1 MNIFRNMLY
10 MARRFKTA
18 TVLNFIGLTVAFAAC
33 YLFLTQVVYS
43 HSYNKGLTNYEQLY
57 RVEVPGMAS
66 NREWQSHV
74 SRYIAEQLAA
84 MPQVET
90 MALMTGYNN
99 CTAKK
104 DLTEYSFS
112 WCRVN
117 NDALAT
123 FAPRL
128 LDGDITWK
136 DGDQK
141 GLVIPASIAMQ
152 YFGSV
157 QVAGRHMMWESGDS
171 AMIRGVFADFPENC
185 SVRNCIYSNMR
196 DENQGNINNYND
208 GEEYDYLIDFQ
219 SVEEIDLLVRR
230 IDGTLAGEP
239 VGVELTAIEPSP
251 DKYTWHIKSYVGK
264 NLATFGYT
272 SIGEDRMDEYGHAR
286 VKFVLVT
293 DDGSL
298 IDPTDE
304 EALKQYYVTAQ
315 DVAPNSEMHLT
326 FMTDSSGEEYSNLVD
341 TQSYKSITLYV
352 KKLPDEVLAAQ

>member
-1 MNIFRNMLY
+1 MKKLL
-10 MARRFKTA
+10 AW
-18 TVLNFIGLTVAFAAC
+18 VLALALLCAAAC
-33 YLFLTQVVYS
+33 AEIDLSGMSDEELS
-43 HSYNKGLTNYEQLY
+43 ALREQLDAEAQARNPDEAEPTPRAPVSINPSPDKY
-57 RVEVPGMAS
+57 TWYIQDYVGRNAAGFGYTSMGGDRLESYGHGHLKFVFVTENGAYLDFTDEETLKQYVVIG
-66 NREWQSHV
+66 QSL
-74 SRYIAEQLAA
+74 EPNTEMKLAF
-84 MPQVET
+84 ET
-90 MALMTGYNN
+90 
-99 CTAKK
+99 
-104 DLTEYSFS
+104 
-112 WCRVN
+112 
-117 NDALAT
+117 
-123 FAPRL
+123 
-128 LDGDITWK
+128 
-136 DGDQK
+136 
-141 GLVIPASIAMQ
+141 
-152 YFGSV
+152 
-157 QVAGRHMMWESGDS
+157 DS
-171 AMIRGVFADFPENC
+171 
-185 SVRNCIYSNMR
+185 
-196 DENQGNINNYND
+196 D

-239 VGVELTAIEPSP
+239 VGVELTAIGPSP

-315 DVAPNSEMHLT
+315 DVAPNSEMRLT